1 MGFTYVF
8 SSELGA
14 LRSAWCAA
22 NADSVLSVE
31 HLEQAAV
38 AGNGLGNNVMK
49 RDLELACVY
58 SLVWESSAL
67 LLFWKMANGN
77 KIMVESSLFGDK
89 LKIYQKPP
97 VIPTSKMCIATCRV
111 SAALQSHTNKH
122 LLDTTG
128 NLLDGPLEELVQRRL
143 LLLGRRRC
151 FRDHARSHQGP
162 GVVQTCLQAILSSSR
177 TL

>member
-49 RDLELACVY
+49 RDLEL
-58 SLVWESSAL
+58 AL